1 MPSTHSTQTH
11 KHTKVYICTWLWPEY
26 TFGEWVEME
35 KRSDLLYHQHSQ
47 VQWNFC
53 LHLILSFYFGSPMF
67 IQLGV
72 RIIMW
77 CAGRHSQY
85 STHIYLY
92 IVIIIII
99 IISIRQEGIV
109 SNRLHGNS
117 HKIGDRLQIHPL
129 SNRNERLCSSL
140 RFVDI
145 SEDQQRLCIISNIN
159 WYLCIQVCLHVCVC
173 VSVTSDTTAFCT

>member
-35 KRSDLLYHQHSQ
+35 KRSDFLYHQHSQ

-99 IISIRQEGIV
+99 IISIRQERIV
-109 SNRLHGNS
+109 SIDCMEILIRLVIVCKFIRYQIGMNGCVPLYGLLTFPRTNRG
-117 HKIGDRLQIHPL
+117 
-129 SNRNERLCSSL
+129 
-140 RFVDI
+140 
-145 SEDQQRLCIISNIN
+145 
-159 WYLCIQVCLHVCVC
+159 CV
-173 VSVTSDTTAFCT
+173 